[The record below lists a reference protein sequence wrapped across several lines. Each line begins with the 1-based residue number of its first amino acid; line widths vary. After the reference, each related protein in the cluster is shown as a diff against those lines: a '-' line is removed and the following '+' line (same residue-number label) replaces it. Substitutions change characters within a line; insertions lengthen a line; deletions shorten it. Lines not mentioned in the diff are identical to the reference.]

1 MHIKKT
7 LCALLFSLLC
17 VFSIVSVAEDIFP
30 NRPLTMIVG
39 FNPGGSTDIQAK
51 ALAPLMEDVLGQP
64 VNILYLPGAGGGL
77 AAAMLASSAEEGYVF
92 MFGTS
97 LPFTFTPLTA
107 PASYNINSFR
117 YVAALALDQSAIVT
131 GGVKQF
137 KTWSEFIEYGQGVPS
152 LTVASQT
159 PQDRYLLNMI
169 SRREGLNLR
178 VVPTTGGA
186 GMTPLILSGDVDIAF
201 SGGTHT
207 QYTETEEMVVLLS
220 LVDERLIGY
229 PDVPSL
235 REYGYQ
241 ISLQNPRVVAVPA
254 NTPDTQIEILSN
266 ALQQATL
273 ERGFIEATERVRL
286 PVVFYNEQEVDE
298 YFDRQMEEYRWLISE
313 YGD

>member
-1 MHIKKT
+1 MHNKT
-7 LCALLFSLLC
+7 LCALLFSLLY
-17 VFSIVSVAEDIFP
+17 IVGTVNAAESAFP

-51 ALAPLMEDVLGQP
+51 ALAPVLEDVLGQP

-77 AAAMLASSAEEGYVF
+77 AAAMLASSDEEGYVF

-97 LPFTFTPLTA
+97 LPYTFTPLTA

-131 GGVKQF
+131 GGVKPF
-137 KTWSEFIEYGQGVPS
+137 KTWSEFIEYGQGASS

-169 SRREGLNLR
+169 SQREGLNLR

-186 GMTPLILSGDVDIAF
+186 GMTPLILSGDVDFAF

-207 QYTETEEMVVLLS
+207 QYTESGDMVVLLS

-241 ISLQNPRVVAVPA
+241 ISLQNPRVVAVPS
-254 NTPDTQIEILSN
+254 NTPDNQVGILSH

-273 ERGFIEATERVRL
+273 DPRFIAATDRVRL
-286 PVVFYNEQEVDE
+286 PVVFYDEQEVTE
-298 YFDRQMEEYRWLISE
+298 YFDRQMEEYLWLINE
-313 YGD
+313 YGN